1 MKLIIDTNLWIS
13 YLISERLDDL
23 ENLCLDRSISIIYC
37 DELIEEIIR
46 IANAPR
52 IRKRGVKE
60 QNVSDLVEL
69 IKLNGI
75 KTEIKNV
82 SGYAIRDPK
91 DAYLLALADVVK
103 ADFLLSG
110 DSDLLVLKRHNQ
122 TKIIPYSEFMAKYK
136 SLLWQLKRF
145 FKHLLLARLP

>member
-1 MKLIIDTNLWIS
+1 MKLVIDTNLWIS

-23 ENLCLDRSISIIYC
+23 ENLCFDRSISIIYC

-46 IANAPR
+46 IANAPK
-52 IRKRGVKE
+52 IRKRGVE
-60 QNVSDLVEL
+60 EWNVSDLVEL
-69 IKLNGI
+69 IKMNGI

-91 DAYLLALADVVK
+91 DAYLLALADIVK

-110 DSDLLVLKRHNQ
+110 DSDLLVLKQYNK
-122 TKIIPYSEFMAKYK
+122 TKIISYSKFMSKYK
-136 SLLWQLKRF
+136 SFLWRFKRF
-145 FKHLLLARLP
+145 LKSLIL

>member
-1 MKLIIDTNLWIS
+1 MKLVIDTNLWIS

-52 IRKRGVKE
+52 IRKRGVEE
-60 QNVSDLVEL
+60 Q
-69 IKLNGI
+69 
-75 KTEIKNV
+75 NV

-91 DAYLLALADVVK
+91 GAYLLALADVVK

-110 DSDLLVLKRHNQ
+110 DSDLLVLKQHNK
-122 TKIIPYSEFMAKYK
+122 TKIISYSQFMAKYK

-145 FKHLLLARLP
+145 FKRLLLACLP